1 MIKLYPHQEEALE
14 LTKDLNRVAVKGYEG
29 IYEVD
34 QHGNVFSVIQTT
46 SRRKKILIPHEKN
59 GYLAVNLFKDGKCKH
74 YYIHRLVAEAFIPN
88 PNNYLEV
95 NHIDCNKHNNSVE
108 NLEWCDRTQNLKHSY
123 DKGLKRTGEL
133 HGMHKLK
140 KDEVAEIRSL
150 IGVIPQCE
158 IAKKFDVSQPTVSA
172 IKCGRLWKEG
182 DE

>member
-1 MIKLYPHQEEALE
+1 MNEIQLMPHQSDVLE
-14 LTKDLNRVAVKGYEG
+14 RTRPFNRVAVKGYEG
-29 IYEVD
+29 RYEID
-34 QHGNVFSVIQTT
+34 KQGRVFSCHSNDIK
-46 SRRKKILIPHEKN
+46 KKILVPYKKN
-59 GYLAVNLFKDGKCKH
+59 GYLAVNLFKGGKSKH

-95 NHIDCNKHNNSVE
+95 NHIDCNKHNNSIE

-150 IGVIPQCE
+150 IGVIPQRE
-158 IAKKFDVSQPTVSA
+158 IAKKFNVSQPTVSA
-172 IKCGRLWKEG
+172 IKCGRLWKG
-182 DE
+182 